1 MAATNANVESTT
13 VKDGASLTEKRL
25 EPTHEEV
32 EKWLDFVF
40 EVFPS
45 TGREYFA
52 RHLREDPRTDYDFI
66 FVLYQQDTIVSTVRV
81 FLRKVY
87 LDRQVYNVGGIGE
100 VSTKASFRGAGLASR
115 LLKRTFEEMPK
126 KEMFLSTLHAG
137 GKAMPM
143 YERLGYKSY
152 PRTISHFSVTLDALR
167 NAADAINR
175 SSIKELDFDID
186 SDVQRVM
193 ELHWSFNTQL
203 NFNGWFVRDDINY
216 WKKWVKAESSKFLV
230 LTDSNNVIQGFFC
243 AKIYKRLLQKEEALI
258 LVKDFAI
265 DLTNGDLHYRDLL
278 FEFCS
283 RWLLLQQD
291 VILKDG
297 PIKTLEVMIPSP
309 IVTSQEYIKS
319 SSSSE
324 ASSPAGLYQRLP
336 DHVDNSAFFKQFV
349 SAQNQSLDLE
359 RVLEPSSHLFW
370 STDDF

>member
-1 MAATNANVESTT
+1 
-13 VKDGASLTEKRL
+13 
-25 EPTHEEV
+25 
-32 EKWLDFVF
+32 
-40 EVFPS
+40 
-45 TGREYFA
+45 
-52 RHLREDPRTDYDFI
+52 
-66 FVLYQQDTIVSTVRV
+66 
-81 FLRKVY
+81 
-87 LDRQVYNVGGIGE
+87 
-100 VSTKASFRGAGLASR
+100 
-115 LLKRTFEEMPK
+115 
-126 KEMFLSTLHAG
+126 
-137 GKAMPM
+137 MPM